1 MLAHLPADAA
11 GKPEAPARIL
21 IVEDDLS
28 MARAINRV
36 LKQCGYE
43 TIFAGNGFLA
53 GSLLH
58 TFRPA
63 LMTLDIRMPWIDGLD
78 VLRLLRQ
85 TPLPF
90 ALRILVISGDTRC
103 LDDALAAGADAV
115 LAKPFSNEDL
125 VEAVAAQLR
134 DKASS

>member
-1 MLAHLPADAA
+1 MLAHVPSNPPASPNAA
-11 GKPEAPARIL
+11 PRIL

-36 LKQCGYE
+36 LKMAGYE

-78 VLRLLRQ
+78 VLRLVRQ
-85 TPLPF
+85 TPL
-90 ALRILVISGDTRC
+90 ALPPKIVVISGDTH
-103 LDDALAAGADAV
+103 
-115 LAKPFSNEDL
+115 
-125 VEAVAAQLR
+125 
-134 DKASS
+134 

>member
-1 MLAHLPADAA
+1 
-11 GKPEAPARIL
+11 
-21 IVEDDLS
+21 

-36 LKQCGYE
+36 LKQAGYE
-43 TIFAGNGFLA
+43 TIFAGNGFIA

-78 VLRLLRQ
+78 VLRLVRQ

-90 ALRILVISGDTRC
+90 PLKILVISGDTHC
-103 LDDALAAGADAV
+103 LDDALSAGADAV
-115 LAKPFSNEDL
+115 LAKPFANEAL
-125 VEAVAAQLR
+125 VEAVRALCNSRAVP
-134 DKASS
+134 ASSGT